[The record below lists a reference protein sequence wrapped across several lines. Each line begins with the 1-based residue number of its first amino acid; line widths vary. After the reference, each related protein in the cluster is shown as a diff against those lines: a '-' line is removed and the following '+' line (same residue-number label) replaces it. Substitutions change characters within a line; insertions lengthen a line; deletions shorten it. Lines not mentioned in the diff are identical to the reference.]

1 MLCRGKT
8 LEYWVSFDLLSL
20 IRPFDNL
27 ELSVCL
33 QGCECALNMT
43 DIDSLIVKRV
53 QSYIA
58 LYHTFYISVKP
69 HFSA

>member
-8 LEYWVSFDLLSL
+8 LEYWVSFDLLGL
-20 IRPFDNL
+20 IGSFDNL

-43 DIDSLIVKRV
+43 DIDSLTVN
-53 QSYIA
+53 YIA
-58 LYHTFYISVKP
+58 LYHCTFYISVKP